1 MYGLKEKDLK
11 EIQKKHEVQR
21 DYLDNH
27 IFTTAT
33 GQVKSLL
40 DVSFSAN
47 HSERYYSELLNKI
60 NTINDIIATEET
72 LYQPIFITITLDGYF
87 RDFLKG
93 NFTRYDEKK
102 HLKYIPNNDRFG
114 ALRDKITKKEKFT
127 IKDLYNV
134 LNFQLNRFQKSN
146 IFKKIKEDGHK
157 AHYIRVC
164 EPHKKD
170 GVPHLHLMLYVPV
183 KYVNTLKDFY
193 ISYFPAPQNIKPLD
207 KNIDDGQLKG
217 FQWEIKSAPAYIL
230 KYIFKSFLNVQNETE
245 LDYLQA
251 WYIQNR
257 ILRIV
262 TSHSLVPAWVYRKI
276 APLENDWFY
285 LTDIKNNFIS
295 EWSKED
301 DYIRLEDE
309 YNRTLE
315 YQKGIY
321 KLYYKDRIIKQFGT
335 LKEDKPVDV
344 NATINLKYKKR
355 IKEPKIIIDGKQF
368 MMTYNELIPIFKF
381 GFLTPVHQ
389 LKPIK
394 YTSNIELY
402 KDYISMENKDIDLI
416 DLKHY
421 ALVKNEL
428 IRRNQI
434 SGEILPINN
443 YVVTAPKII
452 IYDDNDHTK
461 DLIKASDCSAI
472 QFKKFYH

>member
-11 EIQKKHEVQR
+11 QIQKKHEVQR

-27 IFTTAT
+27 NFVTQS

-47 HSERYYSELLNKI
+47 HSKRYYSEIINKI
-60 NTINDIIATEET
+60 NTINDIIATEEIE
-72 LYQPIFITITLDGYF
+72 YQSIFITVTLDGFF

-93 NFTRYDEKK
+93 NFDRFLKK
-102 HLKYIPNNDRFG
+102 SYSDKELNEIIPNNDRFG
-114 ALRDKITKKEKFT
+114 NLRDKIKNKEKFT
-127 IKDLYNV
+127 IKDLYNI
-134 LNFQLNRFQKSN
+134 LNFQLYRFQSSGQYR
-146 IFKKIKEDGHK
+146 KIKKDGYK

-170 GVPHLHLMLYVPV
+170 GVPHLHLMLYVP
-183 KYVNTLKDFY
+183 KQYLESLKKTY
-193 ISYFPAPQNIKPLD
+193 ITYFPAPQNVKPLN
-207 KNIDDGQLKG
+207 KSNDGQLNG

-230 KYIFKSFLNVQNETE
+230 KYIFKSFLDVENENE

-251 WYIQNR
+251 WYIKHR
-257 ILRIV
+257 ILRVV

-276 APLENDWFY
+276 APLEKDWHY
-285 LTDIKNNFIS
+285 ITDIRNNFIS

-315 YQKGIY
+315 YKKGIY
-321 KLYYKDRIIKQFGT
+321 KLYYKDRVIKEFGT

-355 IKEPKIIIDGKQF
+355 IKEPKIIIDGKPF
-368 MMTYNELIPIFKF
+368 ILENKTLIPAYKI
-381 GFLTPVHQ
+381 
-389 LKPIK
+389 KPIIYRTNIDLYHTYRQLENK
-394 YTSNIELY
+394 NIE
-402 KDYISMENKDIDLI
+402 SIDLNY
-416 DLKHY
+416 Y
-421 ALVKNEL
+421 ALIKNEL

-434 SGEILPINN
+434 QGDILSPNEYN
-443 YVVTAPKII
+443 
-452 IYDDNDHTK
+452 
-461 DLIKASDCSAI
+461 S
-472 QFKKFYH
+472 KFEYGV

>member
-11 EIQKKHEVQR
+11 IIQKKHEIQR

-27 IFTTAT
+27 TFVTGS

-47 HSERYYSELLNKI
+47 HSKRYYSEIINKI
-60 NTINDIIATEET
+60 NTINDIIAMEEIE
-72 LYQPIFITITLDGYF
+72 YQSIFITVTLDGYF

-93 NFTRYDEKK
+93 NFDRFLNKSYT
-102 HLKYIPNNDRFG
+102 LKQLKSIIPNNDIYG
-114 ALRDKITKKEKFT
+114 HLRDKIINKQKFT

-134 LNFQLNRFQKSN
+134 LNFQLYRFQSSQPYRQ
-146 IFKKIKEDGHK
+146 IKKDGHK

-170 GVPHLHLMLYVPV
+170 GVPHLHLMLYVP
-183 KYVNTLKDFY
+183 KQYLESLRKTY
-193 ISYFPAPQNIKPLD
+193 ISYFPAPQNVKPL
-207 KNIDDGQLKG
+207 NTAIDDGQLKG

-230 KYIFKSFLNVQNETE
+230 KYIFKSFLNVQNEDE

-251 WYIQNR
+251 WYIKHR
-257 ILRIV
+257 ILRVV

-276 APLENDWFY
+276 APLEKDWHY
-285 LTDIKNNFIS
+285 ITDIKNNFIS

-315 YQKGIY
+315 YKKGIY
-321 KLYYKDRIIKQFGT
+321 KLYYKDRMIKEFGT
-335 LKEDKPVDV
+335 LKEDKPVDI
-344 NATINLKYKKR
+344 NATIKLKYKKR
-355 IKEPKIIIDGKQF
+355 IKEPKIILDKKPFKMI
-368 MMTYNELIPIFKF
+368 YNELIPINKF
-381 GFLTPVHQ
+381 GLLTPSYQ
-389 LKPIK
+389 LKPVI

-402 KDYISMENKDIDLI
+402 RDYISMENKDIDSI
-416 DLKHY
+416 DLNHY

-428 IRRNQI
+428 IKRNQI
-434 SGEILPINN
+434 QGEILAISDYKINFD
-443 YVVTAPKII
+443 YGV
-452 IYDDNDHTK
+452 
-461 DLIKASDCSAI
+461 
-472 QFKKFYH
+472 

>member
-11 EIQKKHEVQR
+11 EIQKKHEIQR

-27 IFTTAT
+27 NFTTAT

-47 HSERYYSELLNKI
+47 HSKRYYSEIINKI

-72 LYQPIFITITLDGYF
+72 QYQSIFITVTLDGYF

-93 NFTRYDEKK
+93 KFSRYDESK
-102 HLKYIPNNDRFG
+102 HKADIPNNERFG
-114 ALRDKITKKEKFT
+114 FLRDKITNKEKFT

-146 IFKKIKEDGHK
+146 IFKKIKRDGYK

-170 GVPHLHLMLYVPV
+170 GVPHLHLMLYVPTR
-183 KYVNTLKDFY
+183 YLETLKEFY
-193 ISYFPAPQNIKPLD
+193 KIYFPAPQNVKPLD
-207 KNIDDGQLKG
+207 KNLDDGQLKG

-230 KYIFKSFLNVQNETE
+230 KYIFKSFLNVQNENE

-251 WYIQNR
+251 WYIKHR
-257 ILRIV
+257 ILRVV

-276 APLENDWFY
+276 APLEKDWHY
-285 LTDIKNNFIS
+285 LTDIKINFIS

-321 KLYYKDRIIKQFGT
+321 KLYYKDRIIKEFGT

-344 NATINLKYKKR
+344 NATINLKYKKK
-355 IKEPKIIIDGKQF
+355 IKEPKIIIDGKPF
-368 MMTYNELIPIFKF
+368 KLIYNELIPINKF
-381 GFLTPVHQ
+381 GLLEPAYQ
-389 LKPIK
+389 IKPII

-402 KDYISMENKDIDLI
+402 RDYISMENKDVDSINL
-416 DLKHY
+416 LHY
-421 ALVKNEL
+421 GLVKNEL
-428 IRRNQI
+428 IKRKQI
-434 SGEILPINN
+434 KGEILPISD
-443 YVVTAPKII
+443 YQISTPKII
-452 IYDDNDHTK
+452 YYDDNVHSK
-461 DLIKASDCSAI
+461 DLIKNENDSNFI
-472 QFKKFYH
+472 LRKINY

>member
-27 IFTTAT
+27 NFITAT
-33 GQVKSLL
+33 GQIKTLL

-47 HSERYYSELLNKI
+47 HSKRYYSEIINKI
-60 NTINDIIATEET
+60 NTINDIITMEEIE
-72 LYQPIFITITLDGYF
+72 YQSIFITITLDGYF
-87 RDFLKG
+87 RDFLIGK
-93 NFTRYDEKK
+93 FSRYNPLIHSKD
-102 HLKYIPNNDRFG
+102 IPNNERFG
-114 ALRDKITKKEKFT
+114 FLKDKIENKEPYT
-127 IKDLYNV
+127 LKDLYNV

-146 IFKKIKEDGHK
+146 IFKKIKKDGHK

-170 GVPHLHLMLYVPV
+170 GVPHLHLMLYVPTR
-183 KYVNTLKDFY
+183 YLEALKEFY
-193 ISYFPAPQNIKPLD
+193 KTYFPAPQNVKPL
-207 KNIDDGQLKG
+207 NSLIDDGQLKG

-230 KYIFKSFLNVQNETE
+230 KYIFKSFLNVQNEDE

-251 WYIQNR
+251 WYIKHR
-257 ILRIV
+257 ILRVV

-276 APLENDWFY
+276 APLEKDWYY

-321 KLYYKDRIIKQFGT
+321 KLYYKDRIIKEFGT

-344 NATINLKYKKR
+344 NATINLKYVKK
-355 IKEPKIIIDGKQF
+355 IKEPKIIIDGKNYILKDNKLEQ
-368 MMTYNELIPIFKF
+368 IFIKK
-381 GFLTPVHQ
+381 PV
-389 LKPIK
+389 I

-402 KDYISMENKDIDLI
+402 RDYISMENKDEDSIDLF
-416 DLKHY
+416 HY
-421 ALVKNEL
+421 GLVKNEL
-428 IRRNQI
+428 IKRNQI
-434 SGEILPINN
+434 SGEILHINN

-452 IYDDNDHTK
+452 YYDDNDHTK
-461 DLIKASDCSAI
+461 DLIKTSDCSTF

>member
-11 EIQKKHEVQR
+11 QIQKKHEVQR

-27 IFTTAT
+27 NFVTQS

-47 HSERYYSELLNKI
+47 HSKRYYSEIINKI
-60 NTINDIIATEET
+60 NTINDIIATEEIE
-72 LYQPIFITITLDGYF
+72 YQSIFITVTLDGFF
-87 RDFLKG
+87 RDFLKAK
-93 NFTRYDEKK
+93 FTRYDESI
-102 HLKYIPNNDRFG
+102 HAANIPNNERFG
-114 ALRDKITKKEKFT
+114 FLKDKITNSEKFT

-146 IFKKIKEDGHK
+146 IFKKIKKDGYK

-170 GVPHLHLMLYVPV
+170 GVPHLHLMLYVP
-183 KYVNTLKDFY
+183 KQYLETLKEFY
-193 ISYFPAPQNIKPLD
+193 KQYFPAPQNVKPLN
-207 KNIDDGQLKG
+207 KSNDGQLNG

-230 KYIFKSFLNVQNETE
+230 KYIFKSFLDVENENE

-251 WYIQNR
+251 WYIKHR
-257 ILRIV
+257 ILRVV

-276 APLENDWFY
+276 APLEKDWY
-285 LTDIKNNFIS
+285 YITDIRNNFIS

-315 YQKGIY
+315 YNKGIY
-321 KLYYKDRIIKQFGT
+321 KLYYKDRVIKEFGT

-355 IKEPKIIIDGKQF
+355 IKEPKIIIDGKPF
-368 MMTYNELIPIFKF
+368 ILENKTLIPAYKI
-381 GFLTPVHQ
+381 
-389 LKPIK
+389 KPIIYRTNIDLYHTYRQLENK
-394 YTSNIELY
+394 NIE
-402 KDYISMENKDIDLI
+402 SIDLNY
-416 DLKHY
+416 Y
-421 ALVKNEL
+421 ALIKNEL

-434 SGEILPINN
+434 QGDILSPNEYN
-443 YVVTAPKII
+443 
-452 IYDDNDHTK
+452 
-461 DLIKASDCSAI
+461 S
-472 QFKKFYH
+472 KFEYGV

>member
-11 EIQKKHEVQR
+11 QIQKKHEVQR

-27 IFTTAT
+27 NFVTQS

-47 HSERYYSELLNKI
+47 HSKRYYSEIINKI
-60 NTINDIIATEET
+60 NTINDIIATEEIE
-72 LYQPIFITITLDGYF
+72 YQSIFITVTLDGFF

-93 NFTRYDEKK
+93 NFDRFLKK
-102 HLKYIPNNDRFG
+102 SYSDKELNEIIPNNDRFG
-114 ALRDKITKKEKFT
+114 NLRDKIKNKEKFT
-127 IKDLYNV
+127 IKDLYNI
-134 LNFQLNRFQKSN
+134 LNFQLYRFQSSGQYR
-146 IFKKIKEDGHK
+146 KIKKDGYK

-170 GVPHLHLMLYVPV
+170 GVPHLHLMLYVP
-183 KYVNTLKDFY
+183 KQYLESLKKTY
-193 ISYFPAPQNIKPLD
+193 ITYFPAPQNVKPLN
-207 KNIDDGQLKG
+207 KSNDGQLNG

-230 KYIFKSFLNVQNETE
+230 KYIFKSFLDVENENE

-251 WYIQNR
+251 WYIKHR
-257 ILRIV
+257 ILRVV

-276 APLENDWFY
+276 APLEKDWHY
-285 LTDIKNNFIS
+285 ITDIRNNFIS

-315 YQKGIY
+315 YNKGIY
-321 KLYYKDRIIKQFGT
+321 KLYYKDRVIKEFGT

-355 IKEPKIIIDGKQF
+355 IKEPKIIIDGKPF
-368 MMTYNELIPIFKF
+368 ILENETLIPAYKI
-381 GFLTPVHQ
+381 
-389 LKPIK
+389 KPIIYRTNIDLYHTYRQLENK
-394 YTSNIELY
+394 NIE
-402 KDYISMENKDIDLI
+402 SIDLNY
-416 DLKHY
+416 Y
-421 ALVKNEL
+421 ALIKNEL

-434 SGEILPINN
+434 QGDILSPNEYN
-443 YVVTAPKII
+443 
-452 IYDDNDHTK
+452 
-461 DLIKASDCSAI
+461 S
-472 QFKKFYH
+472 KFEYGV